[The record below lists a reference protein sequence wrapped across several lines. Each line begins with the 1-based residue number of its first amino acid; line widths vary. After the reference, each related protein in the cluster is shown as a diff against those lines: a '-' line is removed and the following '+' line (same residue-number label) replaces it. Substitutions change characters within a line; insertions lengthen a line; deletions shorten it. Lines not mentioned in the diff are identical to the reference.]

1 MTRSTG
7 TGAPGAAHRGGA
19 VTFGATY
26 RREWND
32 GFGARGWKLDD
43 SLDDPRVIAVTAYTG
58 PAVPTSVFVHD
69 ILDHR
74 ISGFGVSG
82 VQNEL
87 CAIMQLVLRTGADA
101 RKSFDPIVGD
111 LLKGRIE
118 GGNDEAV
125 LPGEWVAMSPPEAG
139 SLAQRMAFLTARLGV
154 DCVRLRLLIHFYD
167 IGLHSIP
174 DAITSWSRS
183 GLDYTKRDGIGL
195 SLQRLLELAD
205 VLLLKAPVE
214 AAHGV
219 FSMSNARCQLRLC
232 AGRELDQVLE
242 QAVPLRRATRRG
254 IA

>member
-7 TGAPGAAHRGGA
+7 SGVPDAAHHAGT
-19 VTFGATY
+19 VTLGATY

-82 VQNEL
+82 VRNEL
-87 CAIMQLVLRTGADA
+87 CAIMQLVLRTGADV
-101 RKSFDPIVGD
+101 RKSLDPIVED
-111 LLKGRIE
+111 LLKGRTPS
-118 GGNDEAV
+118 GNDEIV
-125 LPGEWVAMSPPEAG
+125 LPSDWVAMSPPEAG

-154 DCVRLRLLIHFYD
+154 DYVRPRLLIHLYD

-183 GLDYTKRDGIGL
+183 GLEYTKRGGIGL

-205 VLLLKAPVE
+205 VLLLKTPVE
-214 AAHGV
+214 EAHGV
-219 FSMSNARCQLRLC
+219 FSLSNARCQLRLR
-232 AGRELDQVLE
+232 AGRELDQALE
-242 QAVPLRRATRRG
+242 QAVL
-254 IA
+254 